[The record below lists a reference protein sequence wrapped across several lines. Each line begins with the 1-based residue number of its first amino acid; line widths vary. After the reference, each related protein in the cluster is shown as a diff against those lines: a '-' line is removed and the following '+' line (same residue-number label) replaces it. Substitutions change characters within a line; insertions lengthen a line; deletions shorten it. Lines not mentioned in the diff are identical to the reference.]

1 MADYK
6 QRMLQSPQSRKVM
19 QAVFDVAMDPEHK
32 HFPACS
38 KMVMDRIA
46 PISAFTESDAHGGK
60 PQITV
65 NISGVGDVS
74 MSQDPPIEGEVV
86 DES

>member
-6 QRMLQSPQSRKVM
+6 RRMLLSPQSWKVM
-19 QAVFDVAMDPEHK
+19 QAVFDVAMNPEHK

-46 PISAFTESDAHGGK
+46 PIAAFTEADAGAK

-65 NISGVGDVS
+65 NITGVGEVS
-74 MSQDPPIEGEVV
+74 MNEDPPIEGEVV
-86 DES
+86 NGA